1 MFDKLKALFVKPHF
15 EAKSE
20 SENSEPKVVL
30 NNLDV
35 FKTPEGFGRWTL
47 VLGAEGCGKTTLVKE
62 IAKQHKTFAYMSFK
76 NVKTFQTVKNVDLY
90 VIDDIHLAEP
100 EQLEKVFQYLCGAR
114 HDNVKHVIAVSQD
127 LKGIPS
133 EVLRRFKVIAFF
145 WSAKQHMKLQTV
157 VFGGL
162 KDARDFADRIIR
174 LLPFQYILYD
184 VQTGY
189 MSEPMLNTN
198 TELILK
204 AMNEP
209 MLNNNKTVAKK
220 PKNTVVLEN
229 GEKIS
234 RENVKIT
241 PLIVKMLKEHP
252 EYKYTYIAEQLG
264 TTVHY
269 VKKVASRYQRG
280 LIKYAF

>member
-1 MFDKLKALFVKPHF
+1 MFDRLKSLFVKVEPKPKV
-15 EAKSE
+15 EPE
-20 SENSEPKVVL
+20 SGKVVL

-35 FKTPEGFGRWTL
+35 FKTPEGLGRWTL

-76 NVKTFQTVKNVDLY
+76 DVKTFQTVRDVELY

-114 HDNVKHVIAVSQD
+114 HDNVKHIIAVSQD

-133 EVLRRFKVIAFF
+133 EVIRRFKVIVFF

-157 VFGGL
+157 VQGGL
-162 KDARDFADRIIR
+162 KSARDFADRIIR
-174 LLPFQYILYD
+174 LLPFQYIVYD
-184 VQTGY
+184 VQTGFI
-189 MSEPMLNTN
+189 SEPIVNTN
-198 TELILK
+198 TDLVMR

-209 MLNNNKTVAKK
+209 MPNTAKTESKTKK
-220 PKNTVVLEN
+220 ETIMLEN

-234 RENVKIT
+234 RKNVKIT
-241 PLIVKMLKEHP
+241 PIIVKMLKEHP
-252 EYKYTYIAEQLG
+252 EYKYAYIAEQLG

-280 LIKYAF
+280 LLKYTF